1 MKEEDKRNHRIK
13 SDYGL
18 SDYYRFYKK
27 KYKNKKVNRTMY
39 NSMIKEFNKYVHDR
53 IAYKGD
59 GFVFPFKMGK
69 MELRKVKTSVRIGED
84 GSIINKL
91 PVNWKATR
99 ELWAENKKAEEK
111 KIKVRYTNEHT
122 GGYAF
127 RISYLRARA
136 NYKNKSIYQ
145 MQFNRQMKRKLSESI
160 FAGKIDAFLK

>member
-1 MKEEDKRNHRIK
+1 MKEEDKRNHKIN

-27 KYKNKKVNRTMY
+27 KYKNKKVNRLVY
-39 NSMIKEFNKYVHDR
+39 NSMINEFNKYVRDR
-53 IAYKGD
+53 ISYKGD
-59 GFVFPFKMGK
+59 GYVFPFKMGK
-69 MELRKVKTSVRIGED
+69 MELRKVKTVVKISED
-84 GSIINKL
+84 GTIVNKL
-91 PVNWKATR
+91 PVNWKDTK
-99 ELWAENKKAEEK
+99 ELWKESPAAKENQ
-111 KIKVRYTNEHT
+111 IKVRYTNEHT

-145 MQFNRQMKRKLSESI
+145 MQFNRQLKRTLSESI